1 MEKFKAALGSSDR
14 FIQFVLAHERY
25 HQDQKKA
32 GKKYPTDWLSPEAIL
47 IERKANSFALAQL
60 GIPVASI
67 RKSETL
73 LEPVPAA
80 PQAEAPVMT
89 PSLIEG
95 EEQRKLAKLE
105 HLFGGSHLQG
115 AFARGLLYL
124 QGEEL
129 AGYVDDFIAASS
141 KYNGII
147 RHRFIDPTGEELPHV
162 FESSTPDKDL
172 PKMFDRPTDA
182 AAKIFRE
189 EVITA
194 VQAINNETSQ
204 PETLN
209 PSLVALDKV
218 YRDLK
223 KLKGANWAEKMP
235 PHSLAKFRK
244 AVANLDFSGPDT
256 PENMLQASLLESV
269 TVTSSIENDLP
280 KYSAGAH
287 PLLKRLFNVE
297 QTMLERVQTATNSW
311 ARGLKVTKYPE
322 GKRMAEALG
331 AFVDALRT
339 EADES
344 ASLDQKES
352 YKERRRH
359 IEALVRGKADPG
371 YRAAHR
377 YFANL
382 LQHSQEK
389 PFGGGDVIVRYDE
402 SRIEEHGNPFY
413 GEIEDA
419 HLKTVAE
426 IYAEYKAIQAQD
438 KTLADPVD
446 VLATYF
452 ALFRELK
459 AAGNEVSAGTTGTGA
474 WLSDL
479 SETQGRM
486 YFPHYWANR
495 YEKPTLQSIRES
507 FQNRLREN
515 MIFLPPIGGRLAEEN
530 RKENM
535 IFLPPAKAEALLK
548 KIYEAALK
556 LWEETQGGRTVAER
570 GLFKSAGARVH
581 KGSIRDVTLETGWK
595 PQTFDIIEAV
605 QSYTLKETN
614 NLKKRRYLTFL
625 ATTTD
630 ISGMPMIFMAS
641 DKGGIPIDKW
651 AVRTMVLNTLD
662 AMKRFGLKD
671 VPEYQTHLDEWDN
684 ARAVMKFANGLSQGG
699 WFSNMGF
706 EKIDPIHTALRD
718 QDVWIRSGETR
729 QLLDHITSRGLDDI
743 EASKVQS
750 SLRSVAK
757 SIHWYNALVKHIGLA
772 FSFFHLFALFEEYG
786 ATKGLSL
793 KNPFLWPVRFPA
805 AIKEIR
811 KLHDDIIN
819 NPESFWRSAPWHD
832 VGLKLRAAK
841 LDYGHPDSDAGA
853 LDNALTFFI
862 KKGDAA
868 SWRYG
873 SPIKLFGKGARGLR
887 AFKRAGDKFLWEV
900 VQPALKLLTAEQL
913 YNQYLAN
920 PAYSE
925 FFITPKG
932 ERQMREVIARTV
944 NKSFGGLNWVDMIW
958 ATPKAR
964 GLLSLGMFA
973 PDWTISALQAS
984 MIPNVIASITRTR
997 NPLSIE
1003 DPTGFEVQY
1012 RVGQYWP
1019 AYILV
1024 TLLAVPMALQAAFY
1038 AAFGDPEKGDQRWMV
1053 NNEKG
1058 KRDSVDLTPL
1068 MRATSAGL
1076 KALMAPLGLE
1086 HSKIVKFLSY
1096 DGGKGSMR
1104 RGYGR
1109 WGKSFYEL
1117 EGWLRPTEVFH
1128 TLMGKSSP
1136 VVKTAIEQF
1145 FNQNSAGH
1153 LLPWAKPGAITPMGG
1168 LLSVNNSFMESRL
1181 GYFARTWVPM
1191 TFMNLALDR
1200 PPSFMAQTTQ
1210 GKSEYAAQLEIGNV
1224 MYAYGNEEM
1233 WTRMTSKPNRVRN
1246 LRSLVVDTL
1255 AAVRLNGGSIKATMS
1270 AGASM
1275 ARAKYYA
1282 EFFAELNKN
1291 PRNPDVKALTTIA
1304 KCIVRLNGKLNAL
1317 KVSNARRSHEAQ
1329 PLTQEQIKARG
1340 EAYWLAM
1347 KEVMQQGYWLIPD
1360 ENKKRAPAR

>member
-1 MEKFKAALGSSDR
+1 MKRELKR
-14 FIQFVLAHERY
+14 R
-25 HQDQKKA
+25 
-32 GKKYPTDWLSPEAIL
+32 
-47 IERKANSFALAQL
+47 
-60 GIPVASI
+60 
-67 RKSETL
+67 
-73 LEPVPAA
+73 EPVPAAPQAETPPA

-89 PSLIEG
+89 PSLIEE
-95 EEQRKLAKLE
+95 EEQRKLTKLE
-105 HLFGGSHLQG
+105 NLFGGSHLQG

-124 QGEEL
+124 QGKEL
-129 AGYVDDFIAASS
+129 TDYVDDFIAASS

-147 RHRFIDPTGEELPHV
+147 RHRFIDPAGDEHLHV
-162 FESSTPDKDL
+162 FEPSTPDRDL
-172 PKMFDRPTDA
+172 PKIFDRPTDV

-287 PLLKRLFNVE
+287 PLLKRIFNVE
-297 QTMLERVQTATNSW
+297 QTVLDRVQTMTKSW
-311 ARGLKVTKYPE
+311 MRGLNVAKYPE

-331 AFVDALRT
+331 AFADALRT

-344 ASLDQKES
+344 ASSDQKIA
-352 YKERRRH
+352 YRERRKH

-371 YRAAHR
+371 YRAAHI
-377 YFANL
+377 YFTNL
-382 LQHSQEK
+382 LQQSREK
-389 PFGGGDVIVRYDE
+389 PFGAGDVIVRYDE

-413 GEIEDA
+413 GEIVDA
-419 HLKTVAE
+419 NLKTVAE
-426 IYAEYKAIQAQD
+426 LYAEYKAIQARD

-452 ALFRELK
+452 ALFRELR
-459 AAGNEVSAGTTGTGA
+459 AVGNEVSAGTTGTEA

-495 YEKPTLQSIRES
+495 YEKPTPQSIRES
-507 FQNRLREN
+507 FQNRL
-515 MIFLPPIGGRLAEEN
+515 ASY
-530 RKENM
+530 
-535 IFLPPAKAEALLK
+535 PPAEAEALLK
-548 KIYEAALK
+548 KIYDAALK
-556 LWEETQGGRTVAER
+556 LWDETQGGRTVAER
-570 GLFKSAGARVH
+570 DLFKSAGARVH

-605 QSYTLKETN
+605 QSYTLKEIN

-662 AMKRFGLKD
+662 AMKRFGLKN
-671 VPEYQTHLDEWDN
+671 VPEYQTHLGEWDN
-684 ARAVMKFANGLSQGG
+684 ARAVMKFANGLPQGG
-699 WFSNMGF
+699 WLSNMGF
-706 EKIDPIHTALRD
+706 EKIDLIHTALRD

-743 EASKVQS
+743 EASKEQS

-757 SIHWYNALVKHIGLA
+757 GIHWYNALVKHIGLS
-772 FSFFHLFALFEEYG
+772 FSFFHLFALFEEY
-786 ATKGLSL
+786 AAAKGLSF

-805 AIKEIR
+805 ALKEIR

-832 VGLKLRAAK
+832 VGLKLRATR

-862 KKGDAA
+862 KKGEAA
-868 SWRYG
+868 TWRYG
-873 SPIKLFGKGARGLR
+873 SPIKLFGKGAKGLR
-887 AFKRAGDKFLWEV
+887 TFKRASDKFLWEV
-900 VQPALKLLTAEQL
+900 VQPAMKLLTAEQL
-913 YNQYLAN
+913 YNQYMAN

-925 FFITPKG
+925 FFTTPKG
-932 ERQMREVIARTV
+932 ERLMREVIARTV

-964 GLLSLGMFA
+964 GFLSLGMFA
-973 PDWTISALQAS
+973 PDWTVSALQAS
-984 MIPNVIASITRTR
+984 MIPNVLANITRTR
-997 NPLSIE
+997 NPLSTE
-1003 DPTGFEVQY
+1003 DFTGFEVQY

-1019 AYILV
+1019 AFILV
-1024 TLLAVPMALQAAFY
+1024 TLLAVPMALQAAIY

-1068 MRATSAGL
+1068 MRETSAGL
-1076 KALMAPLGLE
+1076 KALMTPLGLE

-1096 DGGKGSMR
+1096 EGGKGSMR

-1109 WGKSFYEL
+1109 WGKAFYEL
-1117 EGWLRPTEVFH
+1117 EGWLRPTEIFR
-1128 TLMGKSSP
+1128 TLTGKSSP
-1136 VVKTAIEQF
+1136 AIKTAMEQF
-1145 FNQNSAGH
+1145 FSQNSAGH
-1153 LLPWAKPGAITPMGG
+1153 LLPWAKPGAIAPMGG

-1210 GKSEYAAQLEIGNV
+1210 GMSEYAAQLEIGNV

-1233 WTRMTSKPNRVRN
+1233 WTRMTSKPNRVQN
-1246 LRSLVVDTL
+1246 LRSLVVNTL
-1255 AAVRLNGGSIKATMS
+1255 AAVRLNGGSIKTAMS
-1270 AGASM
+1270 TGASM
-1275 ARAKYYA
+1275 ARTKYYA

-1291 PRNPDVKALTTIA
+1291 PHNPDVKALTTIA
-1304 KCIVRLNGKLNAL
+1304 KCIVRLNGKLKDL
-1317 KVSNARRSHEAQ
+1317 KNSNARRGHEAQ
-1329 PLTQEQIKARG
+1329 PLSWEQIKARD

-1360 ENKKRAPAR
+1360 ENKKETLQDEIEKKNP